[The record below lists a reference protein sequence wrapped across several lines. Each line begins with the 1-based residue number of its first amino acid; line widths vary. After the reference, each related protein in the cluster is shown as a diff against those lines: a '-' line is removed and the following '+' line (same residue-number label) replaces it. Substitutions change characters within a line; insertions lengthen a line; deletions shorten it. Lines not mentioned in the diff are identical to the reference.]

1 MPSPVAIG
9 EYAAPAPAFRESD
22 PAAAE
27 VARALAEA
35 ITACDGRL
43 RVEHVGSSSVP
54 GLGGK
59 GYVDLLVLYPDGALD
74 VAKQALA
81 ALGFQ
86 HQRGRDPWPETR
98 PMRVGQVEHAGRSY
112 PVHAHVVAAN
122 AGEVAELLTFRDRLR
137 ADGALQRSYETEK
150 RRILAG
156 GVLDGVDYAEKKSTF
171 VRRVLAEQCMRI
183 VGLAPMTDDAVA
195 AYLAAIAGPYAS
207 ARAAA
212 DHVPLDA
219 AERFVSAQH
228 AALLPD
234 GPRTPGHR
242 FFRIVSAASRETVG
256 HVWFHV
262 DAAAAQAFV
271 YDITIDPAHRRRRFA
286 TSALTWVE
294 SIARDA
300 GCATLALN
308 VFAENPGALALYHIL
323 GFQTVSR
330 HLNKVIRDGG

>member
-1 MPSPVAIG
+1 MASSIAIG
-9 EYAAPAPAFRESD
+9 EYAAPEPAFRESD
-22 PAAAE
+22 PGAAE
-27 VARALAEA
+27 VARVLADT
-35 ITACDGRL
+35 ITARDVRL

-59 GYVDLLVLYPDGALD
+59 GYVDLLVLYPDGGLD
-74 VAKQALA
+74 AAKAALA

-86 HQRGRDPWPETR
+86 RQGGRDPWPETR
-98 PMRVGQVEHAGRSY
+98 PMRVGQIEHAGRSY

-137 ADGALQRSYETEK
+137 ADPVLQRAYEAEK
-150 RRILAG
+150 RRILAR

-183 VGLAPMTDDAVA
+183 VALEAMSDDAAA
-195 AYLAAIAGPYAS
+195 AYLAAIAGPYAT

-212 DHVPLDA
+212 DHVSLDA
-219 AERFVSAQH
+219 AERFVRAQH

-242 FFRIVSAASRETVG
+242 FFSIVSAASGETVG
-256 HVWFHV
+256 RVWLHV

-271 YDITIDPAHRRRRFA
+271 YDITTDPAHRRRRFA

-300 GCATLALN
+300 GCATLGLN
-308 VFAENPGALALYHIL
+308 VFADNPGAMALYHIL

>member
-1 MPSPVAIG
+1 MAFSVSIR
-9 EYAAPAPAFRESD
+9 EYDAPAFRESD
-22 PAAAE
+22 PGAAE
-27 VARALAEA
+27 VARALADA
-35 ITACDGRL
+35 ITARDGRL
-43 RVEHVGSSSVP
+43 RVEHIGSSSVP

-74 VAKQALA
+74 VAKDVLA

-86 HQRGRDPWPETR
+86 RQRGRDPWPETR

-112 PVHAHVVAAN
+112 PLNAHVVAAN
-122 AGEVAELLTFRDRLR
+122 AVEVAELLTFRDRLR
-137 ADGALQRSYETEK
+137 ADPALQRAYEAEK
-150 RRILAG
+150 RRILTG

-183 VGLAPMTDDAVA
+183 VALEPMTDDAA
-195 AYLAAIAGPYAS
+195 TAYLAAIAGPYAA

-212 DHVPLDA
+212 DHVSRDA
-219 AERFVSAQH
+219 AERLVRAQH

-242 FFRIVSAASRETVG
+242 FFRIVAAASQQTVG

-262 DAAAAQAFV
+262 DAGAAQAFV
-271 YDITIDPAHRRRRFA
+271 YDITIDPAHRRRRYA

-294 SIARDA
+294 SIARAA
-300 GCATLALN
+300 GCATLGLN
-308 VFAENPGALALYHIL
+308 VFADNPGAMALYHIL
-323 GFQTVSR
+323 GFQTVAR